1 MPHNQRQSDTL
12 TASVI
17 CIMPAPPPAPATS
30 YPCKYCC
37 RSEKIFPPPARLAS
51 PAAAAAACPLVRGAG
66 DDWSGAPPQSPAT
79 SPAHSAAGKT
89 AKTEFCSIN
98 GILIPFLPSL
108 NMSPCTAAV
117 LGPNTPPISPS
128 RCCSYLNI
136 CIKMCVLSHISYIV
150 QESSHEP
157 VCCSQRRMDLLATAL
172 LFQVGI

>member
-1 MPHNQRQSDTL
+1 MLPRLCPWCCGCAGCSVELLIMPHNQRQSDTL

-37 RSEKIFPPPARLAS
+37 RSEKIFPPPARGE

-98 GILIPFLPSL
+98 GILLIPFLPSL

-117 LGPNTPPISPS
+117 LGPNTHRPS
-128 RCCSYLNI
+128 AHHAAAVI
-136 CIKMCVLSHISYIV
+136 
-150 QESSHEP
+150 
-157 VCCSQRRMDLLATAL
+157 
-172 LFQVGI
+172 